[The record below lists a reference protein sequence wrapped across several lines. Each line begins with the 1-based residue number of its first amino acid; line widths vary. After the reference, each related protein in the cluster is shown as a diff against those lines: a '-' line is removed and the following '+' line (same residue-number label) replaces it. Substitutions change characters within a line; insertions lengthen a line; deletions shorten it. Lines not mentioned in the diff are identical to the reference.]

1 MHYNAVKTIVTEYK
15 ITKLQV
21 TNFRNLNPDIISFSN
36 GINCILGENGNGKT
50 SILEAIN
57 VLATK
62 KSFRKNTSFP
72 QFLSIDG
79 GKPEII
85 FSSVFEN
92 DNNEK
97 ISYSS
102 RMTNDSIL
110 WFIDGNPVKKK
121 LDIKIVFINPFDS
134 YGFHNNASDR
144 REWLDYF
151 LSQLDSNYKR
161 NLAKYTIALRFRNT
175 LLKKKPFKYK
185 EQIIAADGEFSI
197 LSMYLTARR
206 IEFLKEIEPYITQ
219 TFQKIFSER
228 HNLQINLDSKIIN
241 LSAISVQKIFLEG
254 LEADC
259 ERGHT
264 SYGPHKDDY
273 VLLFN
278 GLNSYDYC
286 SLGQQKMSYLSL
298 LFAYIELFRYKYRSY
313 PMVLIDDVSGE
324 LDQHRWRKL
333 VEYLEKRE
341 FQVLITTA
349 NEKFKEELDRINGAN
364 KIHIKNGSV
373 IQ

>member
-1 MHYNAVKTIVTEYK
+1 MSNYK

-21 TNFRNLNPDIISFSN
+21 TNFRNLNPDIITFNNS
-36 GINCILGENGNGKT
+36 INCILGENGNGKT
-50 SILEAIN
+50 NILEAIN

-62 KSFRKNTSFP
+62 KSFRKNASFP

-92 DNNEK
+92 SNHDK

-102 RMTNDSIL
+102 KMTNDSIL
-110 WFIDGNPVKKK
+110 WFVDGAPAKKK

-134 YGFHNNASDR
+134 YGFHNSASDR

-151 LSQLDSNYKR
+151 LSQLDNNYKKS
-161 NLAKYTIALRFRNT
+161 LSKYTQALRFRNT
-175 LLKKKPFKYK
+175 LLSKKPSKFK
-185 EQIIAADGEFSI
+185 EQIIASDGELSM

-206 IEFLKEIEPYITQ
+206 VEFLKEIEPFIAD
-219 TFQKIFSER
+219 TFQQIFSEK
-228 HNLQINLDSKIIN
+228 HNLQISLDSRIIS
-241 LSAISVQKIFLEG
+241 LSAVNVQKIFLNN
-254 LEADC
+254 LETDC

-273 VLLFN
+273 VLLFD
-278 GLNSYDYC
+278 GLNSFDFC

-298 LFAYIELFRYKYRSY
+298 LFAYIELFRYKYMSY
-313 PMVLIDDVSGE
+313 PIVLIDDVSGE
-324 LDQHRWRKL
+324 LDQHRWRRL

-349 NEKFKEELDRINGAN
+349 NEKFKEELDRISGAN

-373 IQ
+373 IH

>member
-1 MHYNAVKTIVTEYK
+1 MSSYK
-15 ITKLQV
+15 IFKLQV
-21 TNFRNLNPDIISFSN
+21 TNFRNLNPDIISFNN

-50 SILEAIN
+50 NILEAIN
-57 VLATK
+57 VLSTK
-62 KSFRKNTSFP
+62 KSFRKNASFP

-92 DNNEK
+92 EQAQK
-97 ISYSS
+97 ISYTSK
-102 RMTNDSIL
+102 MTNESVQ
-110 WFIDGNPVKKK
+110 WFIDGIPSKKK

-151 LSQLDSNYKR
+151 ISQLDANYKK

-175 LLKKKPFKYK
+175 LLSKKPSKYK
-185 EQIIAADGEFSI
+185 EQIMASDGELSI

-206 IEFLKEIEPYITQ
+206 VEFLKEIEPFIAD
-219 TFQKIFSER
+219 TFQQIFSEK
-228 HNLQINLDSKIIN
+228 HKLQISLDSRIIN
-241 LSAISVQKIFLEG
+241 LSAVNVQKIFVNNLET
-254 LEADC
+254 DC

-273 VLLFN
+273 VLLFD
-278 GLNSYDYC
+278 GLNSYDFC

-298 LFAYIELFRYKYRSY
+298 LFAYIELFRYKYTSY
-313 PMVLIDDVSGE
+313 PIVLIDDVSGE
-324 LDQHRWRKL
+324 LDQHRWRRL

-349 NEKFKEELDRINGAN
+349 NEKFKEELDRISGAN

-373 IQ
+373 IY